1 MMEASELEQPQ
12 ELLRSYH
19 VDLRWY
25 EQTYRS
31 LAVLVGRCLCPSCQV
46 RLAGAREEQLLAT
59 LQEHCSDLPDYR
71 SPRLP
76 LMEILFR
83 ILLAHGNEA
92 VSLKQLQQEAAEW
105 TSAADGR
112 DVSPA
117 ILRRL
122 LDADT
127 FYGIR
132 PLPDH
137 QGSEAQS
144 A

>member
-1 MMEASELEQPQ
+1 MMDASEMEQPQ
-12 ELLRSYH
+12 EPLRSYH

-31 LAVLVGRCLCPSCQV
+31 LAVLVGRCLCPSCRV
-46 RLAGAREEQLLAT
+46 RLAGAGEEDLLAA

-76 LMEILFR
+76 LIEILFR
-83 ILLAHGNEA
+83 ILLSHGNEP
-92 VSLKQLQQEAAEW
+92 VSLKQLQQEAVEW

-117 ILRRL
+117 TLRRL
-122 LDADT
+122 LDADS

-132 PLPDH
+132 PLPEP